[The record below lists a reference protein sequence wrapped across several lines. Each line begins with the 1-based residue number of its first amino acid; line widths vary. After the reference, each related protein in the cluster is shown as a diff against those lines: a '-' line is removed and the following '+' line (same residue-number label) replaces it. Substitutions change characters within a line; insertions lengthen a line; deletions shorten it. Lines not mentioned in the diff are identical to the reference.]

1 MSSEE
6 KKFVKAKNL
15 HLSGKY
21 KDAQIIYLNLIKK
34 NKKNYLLHNLVGTTY
49 LQLNNY
55 NKAIEHFSTS
65 INLKPEFPDNYNNI
79 GIAFSEKKNFHKA
92 IESYEKAIDLKE
104 NYFSAYL
111 NNGIALKNIK
121 KFSSAIK
128 CFEKCIQ
135 IDPKNSQTYLN
146 LGNLFVIL
154 RKYNEAKK
162 SFDKAISL
170 NKNYA
175 EAYSNRGELFQLYLK
190 DIESAIK
197 DYEEALRCNKK
208 LKYVY
213 GKLVHAKMHI
223 NDWDKFN
230 VYIDDLK
237 KGINLGEKII
247 QPFPLLSLIDEPK
260 LHHETAKQYSNE
272 ISFKSLKDKVEP
284 ETNNTKI
291 KIGYF
296 SARFYNCATLH
307 NMLDVFKNHDKEKFE
322 IYAFSY
328 GTEDVW
334 TDKIKKY
341 FNNFYGIS
349 NFSLKK
355 IQEICDKIQLQ
366 IAVNLTGYT
375 LNAKDEIFY
384 NNIAPVQI
392 NFLGYPGTLG
402 NKIYDYILADEIV
415 IPKNLEKFYS
425 EKILRMP
432 DCYLPTQSNQII
444 SKKKFDKIKLGIP
457 ENKFVFACFNNSYK
471 ITPDIFN
478 CWMQILKGN
487 KESILWLLK
496 SYDLNQKNIIKE
508 AGRKGIDSNRII
520 FAERVS
526 VGDHI
531 KRMEHIDLFLD
542 TFPYNAHTTAREA
555 IKMNVPV
562 LTVRGQTFASRVASS
577 ILKTVGLNDLIV
589 ENFNDYIKNAIQLS
603 FDKNK
608 ILRIKEHLKNDG
620 NTKKLFDSKTYT
632 LNLEKNYKEIVK

>member
-34 NKKNYLLHNLVGTTY
+34 NKNSYLLHNLIGTTY

-55 NKAIEHFSTS
+55 NKAIEYLKTS
-65 INLKPEFPDNYNNI
+65 INLKPEFADNYNNI
-79 GIAFSEKKNFHKA
+79 GIAFSEKKNFQKA
-92 IESYEKAIDLKE
+92 IEAYEKAIDLKD

-146 LGNLFVIL
+146 LGNIFVIL
-154 RKYNEAKK
+154 KEYNKAKK

-190 DIESAIK
+190 DIRSGIK

-223 NDWDKFN
+223 NDWDEFN
-230 VYIDDLK
+230 VHINELK

-247 QPFPLLSLIDEPK
+247 QPFPLLSLIDEPR
-260 LHHETAKQYSNE
+260 LHHKTAKQYSNE
-272 ISFKSLKDKVEP
+272 ISFKSQEDKIKP
-284 ETNNTKI
+284 EIKSEKI

-296 SARFYNCATLH
+296 SARFYDCATLH
-307 NMLDVFKNHDKEKFE
+307 NMLDVFRNHDKEKFE

-328 GTEDVW
+328 GAEDAW
-334 TDKIKKY
+334 TDKIKKH

-349 NFSLKK
+349 NFSIEK
-355 IQEICDKIQLQ
+355 IQKICDEIQLK

-375 LNAKDEIFY
+375 SNAKDEIFY
-384 NNIAPVQI
+384 NNIAPIQI

-402 NKIYDYILADEIV
+402 NKIYDYILADETV
-415 IPKNLEKFYS
+415 IPRNLEKFYS

-444 SKKKFDKIKLGIP
+444 SKKKFNKKELGIP
-457 ENKFVFACFNNSYK
+457 ENKFVFGCFNNSYK
-471 ITPDIFN
+471 ITPDIFK
-478 CWMQILKGN
+478 CWMQILNKN
-487 KESILWLLK
+487 KESVLWLLK
-496 SYDLNQKNIIKE
+496 SFDLNQKNIIREAEKE
-508 AGRKGIDSNRII
+508 GVNIDRII

-526 VGDHI
+526 VEKHI
-531 KRMEHIDLFLD
+531 KRMENIDLFLD

-555 IKMNVPV
+555 IKMNVPL
-562 LTVRGQTFASRVASS
+562 LTMKGQTFASRVASS
-577 ILKTVGLNDLIV
+577 ILKSIGLAELIV
-589 ENFNDYIKNAIQLS
+589 ENFSDYVEKAVLLS
-603 FDKNK
+603 TNK
-608 ILRIKEHLKNDG
+608 KQINKIKEHLKQETNL
-620 NTKKLFDSKTYT
+620 KKLFDSKNYT
-632 LNLEKNYKEIVK
+632 QNLERIYKEISK